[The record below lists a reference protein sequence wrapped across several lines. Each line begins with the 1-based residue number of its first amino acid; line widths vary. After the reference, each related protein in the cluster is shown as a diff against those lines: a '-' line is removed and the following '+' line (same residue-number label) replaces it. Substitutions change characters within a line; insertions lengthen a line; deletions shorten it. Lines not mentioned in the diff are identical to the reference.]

1 MCLWRSSGYT
11 LWIGIFLLL
20 KARALLGH
28 ESPAQRGCH
37 GNWFIYLWCSKN
49 WSGPTPR
56 LERFNVTIDILLAGL
71 ASKLVRGKRIYWS
84 PTKQGQTRAGI
95 CSPGKT
101 WHTIVDQAYDGQR
114 YRVHQV
120 EDKVEPIVYLGIDE
134 GAGVDDLHIVGWCTT
149 RVLTFPFTPPPN
161 CKRLPS
167 HTGQEQACSRITRLF
182 VTMPKMAQYT
192 GKWLLPAP

>member
-1 MCLWRSSGYT
+1 M

-101 WHTIVDQAYDGQR
+101 WHTIVDQAYDGQH

-120 EDKVEPIVYLGIDE
+120 EDKVEPIVYLGLDE

-149 RVLTFPFTPPPN
+149 RVLTFPFTPPPSGQTRESKSP
-161 CKRLPS
+161 CLPLQCCPS
-167 HTGQEQACSRITRLF
+167 FYFILNWSSELW
-182 VTMPKMAQYT
+182 K
-192 GKWLLPAP
+192 LLEENEAWFQKLSKN